1 MWEQLLIV
9 VNTKKSWGKGST
21 VMRSVYFRIKQFPSI
36 EEVRELS
43 DRLMGEKAQLT
54 IEVTLQPEDGGA
66 EFIIDVDA
74 EMVNI
79 CNHRTYVP
87 RNKGGRGGKNS
98 WIWEITVNVY
108 GRTKFPGFGAKTT
121 VDLAFDILAERGRLE
136 AKVETKA
143 A

>member
-1 MWEQLLIV
+1 
-9 VNTKKSWGKGST
+9 
-21 VMRSVYFRIKQFPSI
+21 MRSVFFRITHFPEI
-36 EEVRELS
+36 EEVRELA
-43 DRLMGEKAQLT
+43 DCMMGEKTQFM
-54 IEVTLQPEDGGA
+54 IEVTIQPEDGGD

-87 RNKGGRGGKNS
+87 RNKGGRGGKSS

-121 VDLAFDILAERGRLE
+121 IDLAFHILGENGRLE
-136 AKVETKA
+136 AKFETKA